1 MGSQASEASPNCK
14 NMVQT
19 VESTILLNDK
29 AGTKPYDPSPSKKST
44 TCWPGVVVQD
54 AYATPQSQGSKYG
67 FLNHPRTPYSRTLLT
82 KSKSKVCFFLDIAY
96 LELQCSSCI

>member
-1 MGSQASEASPNCK
+1 
-14 NMVQT
+14 MVQT

-67 FLNHPRTPYSRTLLT
+67 FLNHPWTPYSRTLLT
-82 KSKSKVCFFLDIAY
+82 KSKCKVCFF
-96 LELQCSSCI
+96 